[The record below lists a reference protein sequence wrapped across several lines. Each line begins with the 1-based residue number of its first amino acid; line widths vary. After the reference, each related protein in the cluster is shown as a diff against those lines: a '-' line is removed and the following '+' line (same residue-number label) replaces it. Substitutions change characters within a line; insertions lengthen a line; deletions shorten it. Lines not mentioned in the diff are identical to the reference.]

1 MKRLQVGVL
10 YGGRSSEHEVSLAS
24 AAAVFANLDPA
35 RYDAVPV
42 YVHRDGRWSL
52 PSQPPSMTSAADVIE
67 RSLAQSDKPPTPA
80 AGTEAHLVAHP
91 GREALLTIQRG
102 SHVAGQDDLARVRS
116 LPLDVVFPV
125 IHGPF
130 GEDGTLQG
138 LLELANVPYVGA
150 GVLSSAVAMDK
161 AVAKTLFAARRLP
174 LVKHMVVSPDEWDGR
189 RAQTLERLTEQLP
202 FPLFVKPANLGSSV
216 GISKANDGD
225 ALEQAIDEARQFDR
239 KVIVE
244 VAVHQPRELECAVL
258 GNDDAKASLPGEI
271 IPAGEFYDY
280 EAKYL
285 HDDSQLIVPA
295 PLTTDQTAQIQT
307 MALKA
312 FRAIEGAGMARVDFL
327 MDGSSGQL
335 FLNEVNTI
343 PGFTTISMFAKLWEA
358 SGTTYTALLD
368 TLIELALD
376 RHTQKQE
383 LRTSAT

>member
-1 MKRLQVGVL
+1 MKRLRVGVV

-24 AAAVFANLDPA
+24 AAAVFANLDRA
-35 RYDAVPV
+35 QYDAVPV

-67 RSLAQSDKPPTPA
+67 RSVPQTDEQPA
-80 AGTEAHLVAHP
+80 AAAGAEVHLVAYP
-91 GREALLTIQRG
+91 GTETLLTIQRD
-102 SHVAGQDDLARVRS
+102 SRVATHDDLAHVKS

-150 GVLSSAVAMDK
+150 GVMSSAVAMDK
-161 AVAKTLFAARRLP
+161 AVTKMLFAARQLP
-174 LVKHMVVSPDEWDGR
+174 IVRHVVVSPAEWDSR
-189 RAQTLERLTEQLP
+189 RAQTLNWLTEQLS

-216 GISKANDGD
+216 GISKVNDSNT
-225 ALEQAIDEARQFDR
+225 LEQAIDDARQFDR

-258 GNDDAKASLPGEI
+258 GNDQPQASLPGEI
-271 IPAGEFYDY
+271 IPAREFYDY

-285 HDDSQLIVPA
+285 YDDSQLIIPA
-295 PLTTDQTAQIQT
+295 QLTKDQTAHIQA
-307 MALKA
+307 MALEA
-312 FRAIEGAGMARVDFL
+312 FRAIDGAGMARVDFL
-327 MDGSSGQL
+327 MNRSSGQL

-343 PGFTTISMFAKLWEA
+343 PGFTTISMYAKLWEA
-358 SGTTYTALLD
+358 SGTPYTTLLD
-368 TLIELALD
+368 KLIELALE
-376 RHTQKQE
+376 RHTQKQA
-383 LRTSAT
+383 LRTSAP